1 MQADGACQGRGAD
14 PGTPSCQGP
23 CLAARTC
30 PAGGAGGPG
39 GHWTDGALSLAG
51 SSQLVWPPS
60 RPECGA
66 GDLTPM
72 ALVPSGLWGGIPG
85 KGGKAGLKGL
95 PWSCAIQPTAVWKG
109 APRESCVVPTGQT
122 LPLLTKPPTR
132 PSRTHGAGAVAAR
145 GDSHPLT
152 DCPPRACGSG
162 TPTACPMVLVTL
174 PPTNTQSWGRHDRQS
189 QHLAPVTCSL
199 DLLWNDWQVPASPHP
214 QASYRRTKDPQLFEQ
229 VQR

>member
-14 PGTPSCQGP
+14 PGTPSCQGL

-39 GHWTDGALSLAG
+39 GHGTDGALSLAG

-60 RPECGA
+60 RPECCA

-85 KGGKAGLKGL
+85 KGRKASLRGALELCRPAHGGLE
-95 PWSCAIQPTAVWKG
+95 G

-162 TPTACPMVLVTL
+162 TPTACPTVLVTL
-174 PPTNTQSWGRHDRQS
+174 P
-189 QHLAPVTCSL
+189 
-199 DLLWNDWQVPASPHP
+199 
-214 QASYRRTKDPQLFEQ
+214 RRTRSPGDGTTGRASIWLPRHLFP
-229 VQR
+229 